1 MSNEGKKFLRPAKDA
16 NGEPFQVYIP
26 RKGRNISPEGEA
38 LTVDAY
44 IEKRIQA
51 GELEE
56 FAPKAK
62 SGKADN
68 NQTSGG
74 SK

>member
-1 MSNEGKKFLRPAKDA
+1 MSDERKKLLRPAKDA
-16 NGEPFQVYIP
+16 NGEPFQVYLP
-26 RKGRNISPEGEA
+26 RKGRNIATDGESV
-38 LTVDAY
+38 TVDAY
-44 IEKRIQA
+44 IEKRILA

-62 SGKADN
+62 SAKNDT
-68 NQTSGG
+68 NQTTGG